1 MKGQALGPGKYRK
14 DMGCEKLMKK
24 KLCKKISFLFVLL
37 DIYFL
42 VLCGPHPRPTPHL
55 SAHHLLLCGNMQIT
69 FPEPLTSVSGS
80 GSRTLPSIHV
90 NRYFTKLIQLLKNV
104 ANEALP
110 K

>member
-1 MKGQALGPGKYRK
+1 M
-14 DMGCEKLMKK
+14 
-24 KLCKKISFLFVLL
+24 
-37 DIYFL
+37 
-42 VLCGPHPRPTPHL
+42 RPTSETPSHL

-104 ANEALP
+104 ANVTLP
-110 K
+110 KLGVDNELLIFELSTCTGISLLVKA